1 MQKSHVNARI
11 TMDLFPDQT
20 RSVEFRLDESFVP
33 QEDCFLVLRS
43 VKCLRSFEQQLF
55 YQNCISVK
63 PGRFLQMINFDW

>member
-11 TMDLFPDQT
+11 TTDLFPDQT

-43 VKCLRSFEQQLF
+43 VKC
-55 YQNCISVK
+55 YKICH
-63 PGRFLQMINFDW
+63 